1 MPQLRAGG
9 SEGKGGQ
16 VPGLRGGRGLPKQK
30 ECKKDL
36 RGMREGVE
44 SRCQQLQPKSKMK
57 LNQLSIGTVFFFIG
71 ETTTAFKAPAGGDA
85 GWNDGDGDCADG
97 GEYDVHG
104 LLRKWI
110 ATPIAM
116 PATQT
121 QMTISE

>member
-71 ETTTAFKAPAGGDA
+71 ETTTAFKLTKTGVTNMVTKNRMTFKRFPG
-85 GWNDGDGDCADG
+85 
-97 GEYDVHG
+97 
-104 LLRKWI
+104 I
-110 ATPIAM
+110 ANM
-116 PATQT
+116 EVATA
-121 QMTISE
+121 